1 MLLTRHACVYLGK
14 TIGCILFGE
23 LSTATRGNRCVSA
36 LFSIRE
42 TRAAVLGWCA
52 EEIPSAAS
60 AFGNLE
66 MLVLRTGFYQ
76 DHL

>member
-1 MLLTRHACVYLGK
+1 M
-14 TIGCILFGE
+14 
-23 LSTATRGNRCVSA
+23 LSTAKRGNRCVSA

-42 TRAAVLGWCA
+42 TRAAVLGLCA
-52 EEIPSAAS
+52 EEILSAAF

-66 MLVLRTGFYQ
+66 MLALRTGFYQ